1 MGRSYYASNHH
12 YTLIL
17 TTFFEFLRILW
28 PQQIMKYSTDK
39 KYTAANRLNCIY
51 FHVNLTQAFS
61 DVYSE
66 GLPYVVMKEASLPL
80 YLKPTLLPTFCG
92 PSRLLVTTSC
102 PYTTSLG
109 TSSTPAAPTPSFI
122 SSLSFC
128 SEWQV
133 CIYCL
138 SHVSAWFYHSISKQL
153 KQQLVLRFLLLTR
166 ITINQF
172 AQSRNL
178 KSLSL
183 TPNMYQ
189 QTLSIPLL
197 KTSPSFSTITALVHP
212 TFTAS
217 TDRYSSSQWSSL
229 VPSSTFQR
237 TVWVVYSALSNHAS
251 AENSF

>member
-1 MGRSYYASNHH
+1 MR
-12 YTLIL
+12 
-17 TTFFEFLRILW
+17 
-28 PQQIMKYSTDK
+28 YSTDK

-61 DVYSE
+61 DVYSD
-66 GLPYVVMKEASLPL
+66 GLPYVVIKEASLPL

-109 TSSTPAAPTPSFI
+109 TSSTPQLQHPHLFPAS
-122 SSLSFC
+122 
-128 SEWQV
+128 
-133 CIYCL
+133 
-138 SHVSAWFYHSISKQL
+138 VSAQSDRCVSTACLTSPPGSITAISKQL

-217 TDRYSSSQWSSL
+217 TDHYSSSQWSSL

-237 TVWVVYSALSNHAS
+237 TACVVYSALSNHAS